1 MPVGDRDA
9 GRCRIG
15 EPANHFGRIGRVRH
29 EEHEVVGEPVGDEV
43 VHHAAGHIVAAHRV
57 LRLTGHDAV
66 QVVGQA
72 RVDELGRAR
81 SPYIGLAQMRHVEH
95 PDRFP
100 YRGVLLDHA
109 AAGVLDR
116 HVPTG
121 ESAKFCAKRDM
132 TVVQRRLKSR
142 RRRRMRRCIG
152 HGWQPI
158 ASGYGR

>member
-1 MPVGDRDA
+1 MVPVGHRDTV
-9 GRCRIG
+9 RCRVR
-15 EPANHFGRIGRVRH
+15 EPANDLGRVGRVRH
-29 EEHEVVGEPVGDEV
+29 EEHEVVGEPVRDEV
-43 VHHAAGHIVAAHRV
+43 VDHAAGRVVAAHRV

-81 SPYIGLAQMRHVEH
+81 SAHVGLAEVRHVEH
-95 PDRFP
+95 PDRFS
-100 YRGVLLDHA
+100 YRRVLLDHA
-109 AAGVLDR
+109 AAGVLER

-121 ESAKFCAKRDM
+121 ESGELRAERDVP
-132 TVVQRRLKSR
+132 VVQGRSEWGV
-142 RRRRMRRCIG
+142 G